1 MGSRPGYVE
10 LALGEVISRVVRG
23 GELKRS
29 FSRGRR
35 TKVLRG
41 GPPVLEE
48 RGVPLG
54 ERKGSSITQL
64 WRGKKERLAGF
75 PRGVESL
82 SLWS

>member
-41 GPPVLEE
+41 VPVFEE
-48 RGVPLG
+48 RGAPVG

-64 WRGKKERLAGF
+64 RKGGEGEVSWVFLV
-75 PRGVESL
+75 VESL
-82 SLWS
+82 